1 MESLL
6 MQLQFKETIF
16 TMSDKTIDHNSV
28 LAYENNKALFLNREF
43 YIDQRVYVPNPETE
57 LMVEYA
63 IQYILDNNL
72 SKGTFIDVGT
82 GCGNIA
88 ISLAK
93 AFPDAKI
100 IATDISK
107 DALDVAKINVAKHDV
122 RNVHIN
128 TDLIKDVEEEPDL
141 IIGNLPWGDDD
152 HLLQTNTKETLAL
165 MPEIAIFAPDGII
178 GTYVRL
184 CEQIRLK
191 NWSTVL
197 IAEVGLL
204 EKEIIEANLPSYFKW
219 EYITIPHNYF
229 NYSVLNIKFNKRSTI
244 PIIHHHLIY
253 QSKVNRS
260 DLNRNSGEILERF
273 LYDLVEQIGM
283 QILIHP
289 QVAFSHQKAWTGI
302 VGIVTSHISFHYW
315 TVEKRLQLDIY
326 SCKEFDVSRA
336 IHFLNSFWESED
348 VRTLFIERETEEN
361 FKITE
366 L

>member
-1 MESLL
+1 
-6 MQLQFKETIF
+6 
-16 TMSDKTIDHNSV
+16 MSDRTIEHNPI
-28 LAYENNKALFLNREF
+28 LAYENNKATFLNREF
-43 YIDQRVYVPNPETE
+43 HVDKRVYIPNPETE
-57 LMVEYA
+57 LMVKLA
-63 IQYILDNNL
+63 IQYIRDNNL

-107 DALDVAKINVAKHDV
+107 DALEVAKINIAKHNV
-122 RNVHIN
+122 KNVHIN
-128 TDLIKDVEEEPDL
+128 TYLIKDVEEEPDI

-152 HLLQTNTKETLAL
+152 HLLQTNTKEALAL

-178 GTYVRL
+178 GSYIRL

-191 NWSTVL
+191 YWNTIL

-204 EKEIIEANLPSYFKW
+204 EKEIIESNLPAYFNW
-219 EYITIPHNYF
+219 EYITIPHDYF
-229 NYSVLNIKFNKRSTI
+229 NYSVIKVNFNKRATS

-253 QSKVNRS
+253 QSKVNRT
-260 DLNRNSGEILERF
+260 DIGEDSNHTLEMF
-273 LYDLVEQIGM
+273 LYDLVAEIEM

-289 QVAFSHQKAWTGI
+289 QVALSHQKAWTGI

-315 TVEKRLQLDIY
+315 TIEKYLQLDIY
-326 SCKEFDVSRA
+326 SCKEFDVNKT
-336 IHFLNSFWESED
+336 ILFLNHFWKSEE
-348 VRTLFIERETEEN
+348 VKTLFIERDSIED
-361 FKITE
+361 FKITKF
-366 L
+366 

>member
-1 MESLL
+1 MTDEKKSA
-6 MQLQFKETIF
+6 EPI
-16 TMSDKTIDHNSV
+16 S
-28 LAYENNKALFLNREF
+28 AYKNNKATFLGREF
-43 YIDQRVYVPNPETE
+43 YIDKRVYVPNPETE

-63 IQYILDNNL
+63 IKYITENNL

-93 AFPDAKI
+93 AFPEATI

-107 DALDVAKINVAKHDV
+107 DALEVAKINVARHNVK
-122 RNVHIN
+122 NVHIN
-128 TDLIKDVEEEPDL
+128 TDLIQDVRQEPDL

-152 HLLQTNTKETLAL
+152 HLLQTNSKEALAQ
-165 MPEIAIFAPDGII
+165 MPPIAIFAPDGII
-178 GTYVRL
+178 GSYVRL
-184 CEQIRLK
+184 CEQIQLK
-191 NWSTVL
+191 NWQTVL

-204 EKEIIEANLPSYFKW
+204 EKQMIEANLPDYYTW
-219 EYITIPHNYF
+219 DYITIPHTYF
-229 NYSVLNIKFNKRSTI
+229 NYSVIKVQFNKRAVS

-253 QSKVNRS
+253 QAKVNR
-260 DLNRNSGEILERF
+260 NNIGEESGELLEKF
-273 LYDLVEQIGM
+273 LYDLVDLIGM

-315 TVEKRLQLDIY
+315 TIEEYLQLDIY
-326 SCKEFDVSRA
+326 SCKEFNASKVIDY
-336 IHFLNSFWESED
+336 LNEFWRSKA
-348 VRTLFIERETEEN
+348 VKTLFIERGVDDD
-361 FKITE
+361 FKIIR

>member
-1 MESLL
+1 MENILK
-6 MQLQFKETIF
+6 QFQFKMKIS
-16 TMSDKTIDHNSV
+16 MSDRTIDHNPI
-28 LAYENNKALFLNREF
+28 LAYENNKAIFLNREF

-63 IQYILDNNL
+63 IQYIKDNNL

-93 AFPDAKI
+93 TFPDAKI

-107 DALDVAKINVAKHDV
+107 DALDVAKINVTKHKV
-122 RNVHIN
+122 KNVHIN
-128 TDLIKDVEEEPDL
+128 SDLIRDVEEEPDL
-141 IIGNLPWGDDD
+141 VIGNLPWGDDD
-152 HLLQTNTKETLAL
+152 HLLQTNTKEALAL

-178 GTYVRL
+178 GSYVRL

-191 NWSTVL
+191 NWKTVL
-197 IAEVGLL
+197 IGEVGLL
-204 EKEIIEANLPSYFKW
+204 EKEIVQNILPSYFTW
-219 EYITIPHNYF
+219 DYITIPHDYF
-229 NYSVLNIKFNKRSTI
+229 NYSVIKVNFNKRATS

-253 QSKVNRS
+253 QAKVNRA
-260 DLNRNSGEILERF
+260 DIGEDSNNILEKF

-315 TVEKRLQLDIY
+315 TVEKQLQLDIY
-326 SCKEFDVSRA
+326 SCKEFDVNKT
-336 IHFLNSFWESED
+336 IQFLNDFWKSNEVKALFVERDTKED
-348 VRTLFIERETEEN
+348 
-361 FKITE
+361 FKITK